1 MNELSILELCKQG
14 GWIMIVL
21 AILSIIAIYIFV
33 ERFIAI
39 RAAEKDDPLFM
50 DRIRDY
56 LKGANFTADKDEYLP
71 IPFEQMSAANG
82 HYTQNIGGW

>member
-1 MNELSILELCKQG
+1 MERRLELA
-14 GWIMIVL
+14 ME
-21 AILSIIAIYIFV
+21 S
-33 ERFIAI
+33 ERFFDLV
-39 RAAEKDDPLFM
+39 RWGDAEKVM
-50 DRIRDY
+50 NAYYAKESQIRDY